1 MNTIKNKKIL
11 IDISGNTIQ
20 VIATQFF
27 GLLIFY
33 FTSKYLSKNE
43 FGDLNWST
51 ALASTVIALA
61 SLGLDLVFVKRVAQ
75 GLNISIISGI
85 HFFHT
90 LLSGLIFSAIIF
102 GISFLLP
109 SFTVNHPI
117 FFLIFLNVSLANVAN
132 SFKLCLTGLESFKQ
146 LAVLSLLTN
155 GIKFLL
161 IILLFIY
168 SIFSIYNVVI
178 VYISS
183 SVFEFIIGYYFVS
196 KNLQLNLKPR
206 VDFNE
211 YKLFIKESL
220 PQLGVVIF
228 DSALARIDWLL
239 LGILSTSIV
248 TAEYSFVYKV
258 FELSK
263 LPILILAPL
272 LLTRFSRLFNSN
284 KLTETKIEEVNLFF
298 KLEVFIIMFI
308 PIILV
313 TCWSPLI
320 DYFTDNKYGKVNE
333 INYLLLALCIPL
345 TAIIN
350 FLWTMGFV
358 QGQLKTIMFITIFVS
373 LINIIG
379 NIILIPLLGSTGSSI
394 TFLVSTI
401 LQLFLYVKY
410 IKQQQIQLKLLDILK
425 ILFLAVLAILAS
437 KFLIYNIIFVP
448 IVAVFIYIFLFF
460 ITQQINWKQINQ
472 FKK

>member
-1 MNTIKNKKIL
+1 
-11 IDISGNTIQ
+11 
-20 VIATQFF
+20 
-27 GLLIFY
+27 
-33 FTSKYLSKNE
+33 
-43 FGDLNWST
+43 
-51 ALASTVIALA
+51 
-61 SLGLDLVFVKRVAQ
+61 
-75 GLNISIISGI
+75 
-85 HFFHT
+85 
-90 LLSGLIFSAIIF
+90 
-102 GISFLLP
+102 
-109 SFTVNHPI
+109 
-117 FFLIFLNVSLANVAN
+117 
-132 SFKLCLTGLESFKQ
+132 
-146 LAVLSLLTN
+146 
-155 GIKFLL
+155 
-161 IILLFIY
+161 
-168 SIFSIYNVVI
+168 
-178 VYISS
+178 
-183 SVFEFIIGYYFVS
+183 
-196 KNLQLNLKPR
+196 
-206 VDFNE
+206 
-211 YKLFIKESL
+211 
-220 PQLGVVIF
+220 
-228 DSALARIDWLL
+228 
-239 LGILSTSIV
+239 
-248 TAEYSFVYKV
+248 
-258 FELSK
+258 
-263 LPILILAPL
+263 
-272 LLTRFSRLFNSN
+272 
-284 KLTETKIEEVNLFF
+284 
-298 KLEVFIIMFI
+298 MFI

-425 ILFLAVLAILAS
+425 IIILAFLAILAS